1 VTRVAAIDCGT
12 NSTRLLIHDGA
23 GPLERRTTITRLG
36 AGVDASAELRPE
48 AVERTLV
55 ALREYRGLMDHLEV
69 ERVRITATSAV
80 RDASNRE
87 SFLGPAGAIIGTA
100 PEVLTGDEEATLAF
114 VGATIDLDA
123 ADGPFAVV
131 DIGGGSTEFAVG
143 SDRVA
148 GAISLD
154 IGCVRLTE
162 RYLESD
168 PPRPEE
174 LLACLSV
181 TEAYLDDV
189 ARELPQVGEARQLVG
204 LAGTV
209 TTAAAVEIGLVE
221 YDRDAIHHFRLTK
234 EAAEDVY
241 RTLATE
247 SRADRIHNPGLA
259 EARADVIV
267 AGMCILVRTMRY
279 FGFDNCLVSES
290 DVLDALVASLL

>member
-36 AGVDASAELRPE
+36 VGVDASAELRPE
-48 AVERTLV
+48 AVGRTLV
-55 ALREYRGLMDHLEV
+55 ALREYRGLMDRLDV

-87 SFLGPAGAIIGTA
+87 SFLGQAGAIIGAA

-162 RYLESD
+162 RYLKSD

-189 ARELPQVGEARQLVG
+189 ARELPQVAEARQLVG

-221 YDRDAIHHFRLTK
+221 YDRDAIHHFRLSK
-234 EAAEDVY
+234 GAAEDVY

-279 FGFDNCLVSES
+279 FGFDDCLVSES